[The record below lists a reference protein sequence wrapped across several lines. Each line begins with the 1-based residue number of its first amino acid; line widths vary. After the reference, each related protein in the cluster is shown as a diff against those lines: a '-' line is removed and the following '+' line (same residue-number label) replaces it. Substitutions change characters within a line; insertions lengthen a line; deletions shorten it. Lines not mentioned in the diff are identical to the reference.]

1 MSYWS
6 FLDFLNLN
14 IITFILTLI
23 TIFIVAYG
31 AYMSRKSYKILNTHI
46 KLKILTD
53 EEAIKSGSKKE
64 NIILY
69 IMNLSDQSHGVIEG
83 GFITRG
89 LKHNFRDIS
98 PNLNGTPIFV
108 THKRIND
115 RVVLD
120 KTDVLNYFKKEGYK
134 GKIKIKAFLI
144 DDFGNEYRSD
154 SVILNLNN
162 MEIKFAKF
170 YAFNFL

>member
-1 MSYWS
+1 
-6 FLDFLNLN
+6 
-14 IITFILTLI
+14 
-23 TIFIVAYG
+23 
-31 AYMSRKSYKILNTHI
+31 MSRKSYKILNTHI

-53 EEAIKSGSKKE
+53 EESIKSGSKKE
-64 NIILY
+64 TIILY
-69 IMNLSDQSHGVIEG
+69 IMNLSDQSHGIIEG

-89 LKHNFRDIS
+89 LKHNFGDIS
-98 PNLNGTPIFV
+98 LNLNGTPLFV

-120 KTDVLNYFKKEGYK
+120 KTEVFNYFNKEGYK
-134 GKIKIKAFLI
+134 GKIKIKAFLV

-170 YAFNFL
+170 HAFNFL